1 MVRGHKD
8 YHVVDL
14 PLAMNHPAHVGM
26 NKRNADQRDDEK
38 EAAKDHAELDCCQAV
53 HPVEEPSPHGSAS
66 GGLLSR
72 QCGESD
78 IRFDPA
84 PVDPNSEARE
94 TLGSNHRRSE
104 FVYPE

>member
-14 PLAMNHPAHVGM
+14 PFAMNHPAHVGM

-38 EAAKDHAELDCCQAV
+38 EAAKDQAELDCCQAV

-78 IRFDPA
+78 IGFDPGSA
-84 PVDPNSEARE
+84 EMSPETRE
-94 TLGSNHRRSE
+94 TLGSN
-104 FVYPE
+104 